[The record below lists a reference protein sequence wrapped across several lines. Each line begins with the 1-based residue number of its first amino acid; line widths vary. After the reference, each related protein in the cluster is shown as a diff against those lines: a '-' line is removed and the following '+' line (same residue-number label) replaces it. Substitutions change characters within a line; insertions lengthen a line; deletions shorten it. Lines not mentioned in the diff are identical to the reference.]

1 MIADTNPGR
10 SRASRTLRQAHA
22 RACVP
27 LGSLF
32 NPGLLCAAILLAAS
46 TVPAAA
52 VQPPDGAIAIVGA
65 TIIDGNGGPPLSNA
79 TIVVEGRRITQVGPR
94 NTVDIP
100 AAARIIDGTGKYVTP
115 GFIDT
120 NVHLNLS
127 FSWDETNARYW
138 HRNADIT
145 LQAAQLHLKHGVTT
159 VRDSYGA
166 LRPGIE
172 VRDAIARGEVPGPR
186 MYVAGNIVGWGGPYS
201 ETFSGMPES
210 ELTLFQEQIN
220 DSITLGTG
228 EELMHMTPEE
238 LRVAMNAY
246 LDLGP
251 DFIKYG
257 GTSHMS
263 YPAGIMFSPRAQRV
277 IVEETHKRGLVAETH
292 SATLEGLRLSVLAGI
307 DLIQHPRSLGRRYV
321 TDELLDLIVE
331 RGVICSGLQNTITGE
346 AWQWHLEQRASAEAA
361 QEEAAARGR
370 RAPLTSAE
378 IRRNRD
384 AADMAR
390 AIMRSN
396 AEKLIEAGCITSVG
410 TDNLTFGHR
419 SAAPEFERE
428 RHVLWEHQAPGI
440 GTVMAIEGLVE
451 LGMTPS
457 EAIVAAT
464 KHGALACRALD
475 DFGTLEVGKLAD
487 LLVLGADPL
496 ADISNIRELEVVM
509 KEGQVIETGSLPTD
523 PVVGPW
529 GEAPRR

>member
-1 MIADTNPGR
+1 MVRVARVLAAGFLAPHFLAGASPTGAVAAAFTPQPADT
-10 SRASRTLRQAHA
+10 AT
-22 RACVP
+22 
-27 LGSLF
+27 
-32 NPGLLCAAILLAAS
+32 
-46 TVPAAA
+46 
-52 VQPPDGAIAIVGA
+52 AIVGA
-65 TIIDGNGGPPLSNA
+65 TVIDGNGGPPLRDA
-79 TIVVEGRRITQVGPR
+79 TIVIQGERIAQIGPR
-94 NTVDIP
+94 GSVAIP
-100 AAARIIDGTGKYVTP
+100 PDARVIDGAGKYVTP

-138 HRNADIT
+138 DRNAEVT
-145 LQAAQLHLKHGVTT
+145 LQAAQLHLKHGITT

-166 LRPGIE
+166 LLPGIE
-172 VRDAIARGEVPGPR
+172 VRDAISRGEVPGPR

-238 LRVAMNAY
+238 LGVAMNAY
-246 LDLGP
+246 LDIGP

-263 YPAGIMFSPRAQRV
+263 YPAAITFSPRAQRV

-307 DLIQHPRSLGRRYV
+307 DLIQHPRSLGRREI

-331 RGVICSGLQNTITGE
+331 RGVICSGLQNTVTGE
-346 AWQWHLEQRASAEAA
+346 AWQWHLEQRQSARKAQEAFAA
-361 QEEAAARGR
+361 QGR

-378 IRRNRD
+378 RRRNET

-390 AIMRSN
+390 AIKRGN
-396 AEKLIEAGCITSVG
+396 AEKLIQAGCITSVG
-410 TDNLTFGHR
+410 TDNLAFGHR
-419 SAAPEFERE
+419 SAAPEFQRE
-428 RHVLWEHQAPGI
+428 QHVLWEHQAPGS
-440 GTVMAIEGLVE
+440 GTIMAIEGLVE

-464 KHGALACRALD
+464 RHGAMACKALD

-496 ADISNIRELEVVM
+496 ADISNIRELELVM
-509 KEGQVIETGSLPTD
+509 KEGQVVDTESLPTN
-523 PVVGPW
+523 PVTEIDG
-529 GEAPRR
+529 R